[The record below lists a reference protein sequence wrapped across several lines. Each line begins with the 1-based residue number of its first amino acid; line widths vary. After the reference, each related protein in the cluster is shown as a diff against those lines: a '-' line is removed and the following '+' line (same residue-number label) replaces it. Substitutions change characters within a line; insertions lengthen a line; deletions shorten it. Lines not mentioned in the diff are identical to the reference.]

1 MRKERI
7 FCIALLIA
15 AAIPCRT
22 AAAADEKS
30 EPALDITAI
39 EGKWK
44 VVSATWGGEPND
56 YVGAVYDIRI
66 EKDTAATVS
75 ADMFLY
81 SVETTQFIAAITRE
95 DESSSSQNPKY
106 CAQRYARL
114 PNSFQFYLG
123 YPALGFWDLKD
134 YPCGPGEPGFMG
146 GRSDEGIVIDNNRY
160 LIRLDLESAEKAH
173 AVIYYEGGAY
183 MVAEEKNKAEVTDPD
198 FAQRCENGICWWGAT
213 GWTGIFELELEKVK

>member
-30 EPALDITAI
+30 GKALDITAI

-44 VVSATWGGEPND
+44 VVSTTWGGEPND
-56 YVGAVYDIRI
+56 YAGAVYDIRI

-81 SVETTQFIAAITRE
+81 SVETTQFIADITIE
-95 DESSSSQNPKY
+95 GESSSSQNSKY
-106 CAQRYARL
+106 RAQRYARL

-123 YPALGFWDLKD
+123 YPALSFWDLKD
-134 YPCGPGEPGFMG
+134 YPCGSGEPDWES
-146 GRSDEGIVIDNNRY
+146 SDIRIVMENNKY
-160 LIRLDLESAEKAH
+160 LIRLDLESLEKAH
-173 AVIYYEGGAY
+173 AVIYYEIGAY
-183 MVAEEKNKAEVTDPD
+183 TVTEEKNKAEVMNPYL
-198 FAQRCENGICWWGAT
+198 AHRCENGICWQDAT

>member
-30 EPALDITAI
+30 GKALDITAI

-44 VVSATWGGEPND
+44 VVSTTWGGDPYD

-81 SVETTQFIAAITRE
+81 SVETTQFIAAINRE

-106 CAQRYARL
+106 CAQRYALL

-123 YPALGFWDLKD
+123 YPALSFWKLKD
-134 YPCGPGEPGFMG
+134 YPCGPGEPGWG
-146 GRSDEGIVIDNNRY
+146 KSDIRIVLDNNRY
-160 LIRLDLESAEKAH
+160 LIRLDLESREKAH
-173 AVIYYEGGAY
+173 AVIYYEAGGY
-183 MVAEEKNKAEVTDPD
+183 MVAEEKNKAEVMIPD
-198 FAQRCENGICWWGAT
+198 FAHRCENGICWQGAT